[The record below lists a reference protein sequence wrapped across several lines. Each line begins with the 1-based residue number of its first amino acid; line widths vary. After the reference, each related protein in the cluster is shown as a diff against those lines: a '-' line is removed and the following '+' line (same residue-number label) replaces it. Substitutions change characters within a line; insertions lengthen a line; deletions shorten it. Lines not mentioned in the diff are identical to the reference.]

1 MDEQLMRQAMS
12 EMGKRGGMAKHKR
25 PKGLAAVSP
34 ERRAEIAALGVSARK
49 LKKKRVDNLKRLT

>member
-1 MDEQLMRQAMS
+1 MKNETIRRVMS
-12 EMGKRGGMAKHKR
+12 EMGRKGGSTKAKR

-49 LKKKRVDNLKRLT
+49 IRKKAIDNLKRLT